1 MAAVYKVSGNQK
13 FGINFVFRKD
23 GFSMSGLFVGFRPK
37 RVKWEEMKSVR
48 LDGQYA
54 YINMMDGSELVLLF
68 RRKTTAELR
77 NQFRQV
83 IERPGQ

>member
-1 MAAVYKVSGNQK
+1 MAAVFKVSGNK
-13 FGINFVFRKD
+13 KYGINFVFRKD
-23 GFSMSGLFVGFRPK
+23 GFSMTGIFVGLRPQ

-68 RRKTTAELR
+68 RRRSTAELR
-77 NQFRQV
+77 NKFRPVLEKPVQ
-83 IERPGQ
+83 